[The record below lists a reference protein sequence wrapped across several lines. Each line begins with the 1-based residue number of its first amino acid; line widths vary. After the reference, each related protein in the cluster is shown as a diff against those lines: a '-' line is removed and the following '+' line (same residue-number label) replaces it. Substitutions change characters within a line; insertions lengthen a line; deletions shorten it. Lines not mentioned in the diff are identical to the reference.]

1 MAWRQSI
8 AARIGTCRE
17 ASKAA
22 LAGEIMI
29 ELQRRHEILVALR
42 PASLTCNAVAVASV
56 VVLGETAVASIL
68 SLGVCCVRERG
79 TQQILNSK
87 NQAAVATPG
96 DDNEAEDNEG
106 EKNSDVR
113 SKIERDVWC
122 AVLGEEESE

>member
-68 SLGVCCVRERG
+68 SLGVCCVRERYHEAVKSIYNT
-79 TQQILNSK
+79 TQQILNNK

-106 EKNSDVR
+106 EK
-113 SKIERDVWC
+113 KIQ
-122 AVLGEEESE
+122 L

>member
-1 MAWRQSI
+1 
-8 AARIGTCRE
+8 
-17 ASKAA
+17 
-22 LAGEIMI
+22 
-29 ELQRRHEILVALR
+29 VALR